1 MRCRASLH
9 TGRCS
14 DSIVVCMLGFSAKER
29 ISQRFWDNVHVVDCT
44 EAAVVLLKL

>member
-14 DSIVVCMLGFSAKER
+14 DSIVVGILGFLAKEG
-29 ISQRFWDNVHVVDCT
+29 ISLRFWGSVHVVDCT
-44 EAAVVLLKL
+44 ETAAVLLKL